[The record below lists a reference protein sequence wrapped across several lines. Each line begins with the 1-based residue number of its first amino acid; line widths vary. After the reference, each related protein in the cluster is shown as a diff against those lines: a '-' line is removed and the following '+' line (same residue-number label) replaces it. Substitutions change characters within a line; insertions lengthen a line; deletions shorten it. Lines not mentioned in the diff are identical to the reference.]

1 LAAKAK
7 GEKLTDGMNDL
18 LDSIVEVIEAPKG
31 SLPSRPALLCPPT
44 AHCPLRDTHI
54 YTHRSTRWHLPI
66 THCGFCKVA
75 LAPFGVSSASR
86 HWVSAR

>member
-1 LAAKAK
+1 MAAKAK

-31 SLPSRPALLCPPT
+31 SLPPYLPSFVR
-44 AHCPLRDTHI
+44 HCPLPTARHTHI
-54 YTHRSTRWHLPI
+54 HTPLHALASAYHPLCFR
-66 THCGFCKVA
+66 KVA
-75 LAPFGVSSASR
+75 LPPFGVSSASG